1 MGREMFFPAGIP
13 DRQQKATN
21 GYTCQHNSQD
31 VRQSTMEKTVI
42 IEVLSTDSMKVQSEF
57 DGILN

>member
-1 MGREMFFPAGIP
+1 MMGREMFFPAGIP

-31 VRQSTMEKTVI
+31 VMTKYNGE
-42 IEVLSTDSMKVQSEF
+42 
-57 DGILN
+57 DGHYRSAFNRLNESAK